1 VTCVIVQILLVLNE
15 NLFLL
20 RGCDVRVS
28 SVESFVL
35 SLSLF
40 LRSGSCFEGV
50 GSCDFWPPF
59 HEYSTPSVRHG
70 RVASV

>member
-1 VTCVIVQILLVLNE
+1 VTCIIVQILLVLTE

-40 LRSGSCFEGV
+40 LRSGS
-50 GSCDFWPPF
+50 
-59 HEYSTPSVRHG
+59 
-70 RVASV
+70 